1 MFDCFSVK
9 ECHVVLTDMY
19 VVHTSSLVVI
29 EKEKVHM
36 VVCTY
41 VQHSSLCL
49 IFVSCL
55 VDIYS
60 TCTFGAY

>member
-9 ECHVVLTDMY
+9 ECHVVLKDMY
-19 VVHTSSLVVI
+19 IDHTESRVTF
-29 EKEKVHM
+29 ERKEVHM

-41 VQHSSLCL
+41 VQHSSLRL